1 MFALD
6 ASKFLTSYQAS
17 HPLKPTAAGGL
28 AAILDSLAED
38 PDVSDVRWVAYM
50 LATVRHECAGRWQPI
65 EEFGKGKGR
74 PYGVPVTVADGDG
87 TQYTNVYYGRGFVQ
101 LTWRKNYDQMGRA
114 LNMGNALVL
123 HPEHAL
129 EPATAYQIMSLGM
142 RRGMFTGKSLANYIH
157 DDECDYFQARRIIN
171 ALDRA
176 ADIQGYAQE
185 LEALLRANIA
195 AAPSAED
202 KPAAT
207 STATAGGGS

>member
-6 ASKFLTSYQAS
+6 RDTFLSTYQAS
-17 HPLKPTAAGGL
+17 HPLKPTAANGL
-28 AAILDSLAED
+28 AAILDCLVED
-38 PDVSDVRWVAYM
+38 PEVIDVRWAAYM

-74 PYGVPVTVADGDG
+74 PYGVPVTVADADG
-87 TQYTNVYYGRGFVQ
+87 TQYTNVYYGRGYVQ

-142 RRGMFTGKSLANYIH
+142 RKGMFTGKSLASYIH
-157 DDECDYFQARRIIN
+157 DDVCDYLNARRIIN

-185 LEALLRANIA
+185 FEALLTANIA
-195 AAPSAED
+195 AAPGAEE

-207 STATAGGGS
+207 SAAAAGGGS